1 VYIRI
6 PCTPIHCT
14 YIHLYIPILYT
25 HALDVYTVYIR
36 IPCTPIHCT
45 YIHLY
50 IPILYTHALDV
61 YTVYIYALLYTATLW
76 GDTVADVRRDGH
88 EPTMGTALDH
98 EFYPSFLYTSECSI
112 LGERLPTRVN
122 TYPFAV
128 ACW

>member
-1 VYIRI
+1 
-6 PCTPIHCT
+6 
-14 YIHLYIPILYT
+14 
-25 HALDVYTVYIR
+25 
-36 IPCTPIHCT
+36 
-45 YIHLY
+45 
-50 IPILYTHALDV
+50 
-61 YTVYIYALLYTATLW
+61 VYIYALLYTATLW

-128 ACW
+128 RAGERARGIGIDGTTKRINPADLPG